1 MKRNQYPSKEEM
13 IEYYIKGLHTV
24 SECSKRFGIGKNKV
38 YSCLR
43 AYGLERTAEDKSR
56 VYSKAQSDEANKT
69 KTRQTNVER
78 YGAANK
84 KQADAIVRFVDGD
97 RFLVRGKEFS
107 VGWLKSRYLD
117 DNMSADDLSGAMGI
131 GKWTLSKICAHY
143 GVKKDSKQR
152 YGIILERTKSKYG
165 VASTFQL
172 DSVKEKARNTCVER
186 YGVPNCMQS
195 AEIRERASKT
205 NLSRYGV
212 SNYMSADECKAK
224 VKATNLSRYGCFSH
238 MQKNMLH
245 IDVWNDRDS
254 LIALLKSTQKKMT
267 AYDIMVYF
275 NMRDR
280 TSIYQKISDWG
291 LSEYVD
297 LNPPRSRYEDDI
309 IGFLKEL
316 GVENLSLNDRTILD
330 GQEIDIYMPTY
341 KIGIEFN
348 GDYWHSDI
356 FYSDHSGRSTHHQ
369 DKSLLAEEKGVFLFH
384 IFEHEW
390 NDPMER
396 DNIKNRL
403 KSILQM
409 NAVKIP
415 ARKCRLVKLTK
426 QEKKDFLKAN
436 HIQGNDHSSEQYGLT
451 YNGELVSCMTFVH
464 PKNGK
469 YTWELTRFCNKHGCV
484 VQGGASKLFKHF
496 IEGLNVGNTV
506 SSYNDI
512 TKTKGD
518 LYKTLGF
525 ECVSVNQPNYIWMN
539 FQTKDIRTRYQE
551 QAGGEAERMHNQ
563 DYHRI
568 CDCGTKTWVY
578 TKAAE

>member
-1 MKRNQYPSKEEM
+1 MRRNEYPSKEE
-13 IEYYIKGLHTV
+13 IEKYYIEELHTV
-24 SECSKRFGIGKNKV
+24 SECSKRFGISKSKV

-43 AYGLERTAEDKSR
+43 AYGLKRTAEDKSK
-56 VYSKAQSDEANKT
+56 VYSKAQSNEANRA
-69 KTRQTNVER
+69 KTRQTNIER

-84 KQADAIVRFVDGD
+84 TQADAIVRFVDGD

-107 VGWLKSRYLD
+107 VGWLRSRYLG

-131 GKWTLSKICAHY
+131 KKWTLSKICAHY

-165 VASTFQL
+165 VASTLQL
-172 DSVKEKARNTCVER
+172 DSVKEKARKTCIER

-195 AEIRERASKT
+195 AEIRERVSKT

-212 SNYMSADECKAK
+212 RDNHQAHI
-224 VKATNLSRYGCFSH
+224 N
-238 MQKNMLH
+238 H
-245 IDVWNDRDS
+245 IDIWDDDILFAKFVESFSPNNSPTVKDLCLYFNVDKTSVLNKVHRLGLEEHIKFYFSRSHYEDEIIS
-254 LIALLKSTQKKMT
+254 YLKSLG
-267 AYDIMVYF
+267 I
-275 NMRDR
+275 N
-280 TSIYQKISDWG
+280 
-291 LSEYVD
+291 
-297 LNPPRSRYEDDI
+297 DI
-309 IGFLKEL
+309 IPNAKGIIDKF
-316 GVENLSLNDRTILD
+316 
-330 GQEIDIYMPTY
+330 EIDVYVPQS
-341 KIGIEFN
+341 KLGIEFN

-356 FYSDHSGRSTHHQ
+356 YHTDHGGRTTYHQ
-369 DKSLLAEEKGVFLFH
+369 DKSLLAEEKGIFLFQ

-390 NDPMER
+390 NNSIER
-396 DNIKNRL
+396 KNIESRL
-403 KSILQM
+403 RTILQM
-409 NAVKIP
+409 NAVRIP
-415 ARKCRLVKLTK
+415 ARKCRVVKLTK
-426 QEKKDFLKAN
+426 QEKKDFLNVN
-436 HIQGNDHSSEQYGLT
+436 HIQGNDHSSEQYGLI
-451 YNGELVSCMTFVH
+451 YDGELVSCMTFVH

-496 IEGLNVGNTV
+496 IEGLSVGDTV

-518 LYKTLGF
+518 LYRVLGF

-539 FQTKDIRTRYQE
+539 FQTEDIRTRYQE

-563 DYHRI
+563 GYHRI